1 MHRPAI
7 DAHGLPDIAAVM
19 LADGTADR
27 RADEQLCMEIEMAV
41 SWPDNNRSRIRTQ
54 MSEIAFRNG
63 MLFQELDHSGVS
75 GELLKVKVQGT
86 LQNVKSLYLRIPSF
100 IGAQN
105 VLHRLR
111 SDLVYGPKLELEFY
125 GARMEEIPI
134 GSASISVQW
143 LNKIQNS
150 KSGLSWSK
158 TPKHSDIHKTALSL
172 GMTPSVRKQSYGT
185 VIPIPNFNKQ
195 PASLA
200 SINETTQKVET
211 KENKLNLICRIMN
224 HGAENVRFNCVI
236 PEEIQQMLTEQ
247 RATEQPNSGSKS
259 PDNRQIVK
267 SRLSNDHREPV
278 YSKNDFGV
286 NYPKYGKCTLRV
298 QGLDWRNIGRKE
310 LSNLFTNYGNIEN
323 AISLADGQEGYLC
336 YCSRVGVE
344 NAIMCLDGLL
354 IDGSEVRLTPISQCE
369 LQDILS
375 KYEHIS
381 FVPRKRFS
389 SQGSGLPN
397 KVNQVSRTLHVTF
410 HHNSEDRLLSDSEI
424 LIAMSQ
430 NGQPMRVKRESSKKK
445 RNMWFVEFVDVS
457 TALYVLMN
465 QHNQPFQ
472 GGTLRISFTKTL

>member
-7 DAHGLPDIAAVM
+7 DAEGMPDIAAAM
-19 LADGTADR
+19 LADSEAGR
-27 RADEQLCMEIEMAV
+27 RADEQLCMEVDIAAA
-41 SWPDNNRSRIRTQ
+41 WPGGCKSSVRTQ

-63 MLFQELDHSGVS
+63 MLFQELGQSDAA
-75 GELLKVKVQGT
+75 GEILTVKVQGT
-86 LQNVKSLYLRIPSF
+86 LQNVRSLYLQIPSI
-100 IGAQN
+100 IGAKN
-105 VLHRLR
+105 VLHRLP
-111 SDLVYGPKLELEFY
+111 SDLVYGPKLELKFY

-143 LNKIQNS
+143 LKNIQKS

-158 TPKHSDIHKTALSL
+158 TPKYSDIHKTALSL
-172 GMTPSVRKQSYGT
+172 GKTPSVRKQSYGT
-185 VIPIPNFNKQ
+185 VIPIRNFNKQ

-200 SINETTQKVET
+200 SINESSQKVET
-211 KENKLNLICRIMN
+211 RENKLNLIYRSMN
-224 HGAENVRFNCVI
+224 HGTENVRFNCVM
-236 PEEIQQMLTEQ
+236 PTEIQQMLTEQ
-247 RATEQPNSGSKS
+247 RAREQSNLGSKS

-267 SRLSNDHREPV
+267 SQISNYHREPV
-278 YSKNDFGV
+278 YSNNDFGV
-286 NYPKYGKCTLRV
+286 NYSKYGKCAVRV
-298 QGLDWRNIGRKE
+298 QGLDWRRIGRKE
-310 LSNLFTNYGNIEN
+310 LCNLFTNYGNIEN
-323 AISLADGQEGYLC
+323 ALCLADGQEGYLC
-336 YCSRVGVE
+336 YCATAGVD
-344 NAIMCLDGLL
+344 NAIMCLDGLVV
-354 IDGSEVRLTPISQCE
+354 DGSEVILTPVSQGEMQDCIS
-369 LQDILS
+369 
-375 KYEHIS
+375 KFEHIS

-397 KVNQVSRTLHVTF
+397 KVNRVSRTLHVTF

-445 RNMWFVEFVDVS
+445 RNMWFVEFLDVS